1 MYWSDT
7 SEAQLVKANK
17 QSGTVPLRDI
27 CLDIKANLERI
38 STTCFRLLKNY
49 SKEDVGLIPID
60 QQKHEKSSESCDR
73 FWRDV

>member
-1 MYWSDT
+1 MYWFNT

-27 CLDIKANLERI
+27 CLDIKAKERI

-60 QQKHEKSSESCDR
+60 QQKHKKLSKSCDI
-73 FWRDV
+73 